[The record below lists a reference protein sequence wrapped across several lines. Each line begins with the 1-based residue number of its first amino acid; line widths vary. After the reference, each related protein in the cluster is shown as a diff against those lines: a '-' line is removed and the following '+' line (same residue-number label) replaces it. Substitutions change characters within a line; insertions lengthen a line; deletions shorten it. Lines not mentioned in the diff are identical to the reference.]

1 MKKNT
6 GLLRVSSVL
15 LTTAVL
21 LGGATSTASAEPTPP
36 PEPLPPCPSTS
47 LCFMH
52 GGELVDEYYHVT
64 PWQYL
69 PIPLPAPLHVVN
81 MRQESAWIGD
91 TKGGARCVEPGE
103 TVAIYLGTIEAVRV
117 TDSVECR
124 LT

>member
-1 MKKNT
+1 MKTNI
-6 GLLRVSSVL
+6 GLRGVMSVL
-15 LTTAVL
+15 LTTVVL
-21 LGGATSTASAEPTPP
+21 IGGATSMASAEPTPP
-36 PEPLPPCPSTS
+36 LEPLPACPSTS

-69 PIPLPAPLHVVN
+69 PLPLTAPLHVVN

-91 TKGGARCVEPGE
+91 TRGGARCVGPGE
-103 TVAIYLGTIEAVRV
+103 TVAIHLGTIDTVRV